1 MATQRC
7 YYEILGVERTS
18 SGEEI
23 KRAYRR
29 LAMKWHPDRN
39 PGNAEAEVEFKSC
52 AEAYEVL
59 GDDEKRR
66 LYDRHGHAGLRGNP
80 HHDFRS
86 MHVEE
91 IFSMFNDIFGG
102 GMGGG
107 GRRGGGVARGF
118 DLQTEVEVQLV
129 EVLKGCKREVSF
141 ARAEVCGTCQ
151 GDGAKPGSKPVTCA
165 TCQGRGQVQQTGLG
179 GMFRMVTACPNC
191 GGGGK
196 VVADK
201 CVACRGSGRMRV
213 NRKIEV
219 AIPQGIQ
226 DGQVVRVQGEGEPP
240 RRDASVTGSGV
251 RGDLHVVVRVA
262 ADDRF
267 ERQDDDL
274 IMPVTVGYAQAVL
287 GGSVE
292 VESLDGPVT
301 LEIRAG
307 TQQGDTL
314 HVPDRGLPNLRTRRR
329 GELVAM
335 IMLHV
340 PRKVT
345 ERQRQ
350 LLEEYAK
357 TEKVDVRKSHEGGF
371 WQKMKDLKD
380 SLTGQ

>member
-1 MATQRC
+1 MATVQRC
-7 YYEILGVERTS
+7 YYEILGVEKTA

-39 PGNAEAEVEFKSC
+39 PDNPQAEVEFKSC

-66 LYDRHGHAGLRGNP
+66 LYDQHGHAGLRGNP

-107 GRRGGGVARGF
+107 RRGAPARGF
-118 DLQTEVEVQLV
+118 DLQTEVEIGLL
-129 EVLKGCKREVSF
+129 EVLKGCKREVGF
-141 ARAEVCGTCQ
+141 ARAEVCGTCS
-151 GDGAKPGSKPVTCA
+151 GDGAKPGSKPVTCP

-196 VVADK
+196 VITEK
-201 CVACRGSGRMRV
+201 CVACRGNGRVRV

-219 AIPQGIQ
+219 AIPAGIQ

-240 RRDASVTGSGV
+240 RREAGPGGA
-251 RGDLHVVVRVA
+251 RGDLHVVVRVET
-262 ADDRF
+262 DDRF
-267 ERQDDDL
+267 ERNDDDL
-274 IMPVTVGYAQAVL
+274 VMPVAIGFAQAAL

-292 VESLDGPVT
+292 VDSLDGPVN
-301 LEIRAG
+301 IDVKPG
-307 TQQGDTL
+307 SQHGD
-314 HVPDRGLPNLRTRRR
+314 VVRVQDRGLPNLRSKRR

-335 IMLHV
+335 LMIHV
-340 PRKVT
+340 PRKLN
-345 ERQRQ
+345 ERQKQ
-350 LLEEYAK
+350 LLQEYAK

>member
-1 MATQRC
+1 MAATQRC
-7 YYEILGVERTS
+7 YYEILGVEKTAN
-18 SGEEI
+18 GEEI

-39 PGNAEAEVEFKSC
+39 PDNPQAEVEFKAC

-66 LYDRHGHAGLRGNP
+66 LYDQHGHAGLRGNP

-107 GRRGGGVARGF
+107 RRGAPARGF
-118 DLQTEVEVQLV
+118 DLETEVEIGLV
-129 EVLKGCKREVSF
+129 DVLNGCKREVGF
-141 ARAEVCGTCQ
+141 ARAEVCGTCS
-151 GDGAKPGSKPVTCA
+151 GDGAKPGSKPVSCP

-196 VVADK
+196 VVTDK
-201 CVACRGSGRMRV
+201 CVACRGNGRVRV

-219 AIPQGIQ
+219 AIPAGIQ

-240 RRDASVTGSGV
+240 RREAGPGGA

-262 ADDRF
+262 QDDRF
-267 ERQDDDL
+267 ERNDDDL
-274 IMPVTVGYAQAVL
+274 VMPVAIGFAQAAL

-292 VESLDGPVT
+292 VESLDGAVT
-301 LEIRAG
+301 IEVKPG
-307 TQQGDTL
+307 SQHGD
-314 HVPDRGLPNLRTRRR
+314 VVRVQDRGLPNLRSKRR

-335 IMLHV
+335 LMIHV
-340 PRKVT
+340 PRKLN
-345 ERQRQ
+345 ERQKQ
-350 LLEEYAK
+350 LLQEYAK

-380 SLTGQ
+380 SLTGH